1 LEKTIKVSEEAY
13 NRLTA
18 SKRRGETFTDVI
30 LREIQPQEREKNI
43 MKLFGAWKGDEEE
56 FNTIFGYL
64 LKGERNTLTR
74 TPEAL
79 EWSA

>member
-1 LEKTIKVSEEAY
+1 MEKTIKVSEEAY

-18 SKRRGETFTDVI
+18 SKKTGETFTDVI
-30 LREIQPQEREKNI
+30 LREIQPQETKKNI
-43 MKLFGAWKGDEEE
+43 MKLFGTWKGDEEE
-56 FNTIFGYL
+56 FNKIFGYL
-64 LKGERNTLTR
+64 LRGERNTETR